1 MSQKFDLEEKLR
13 FYVITD
19 RRMSN
24 EVKSVRLAIG
34 GGATAI
40 QLRIKDASTR
50 EMVNVGTEIRKITRD
65 FNVLFIVDDRVDVAL
80 AVEADG
86 VHVGQDDMPLKM
98 VKRIA
103 PNLIVG
109 VSASSLR
116 EAIEAEK
123 GDADYIGAGAIF
135 PTATKSDAK
144 ILGLVGLKTII
155 STVKIPVIAIGGLN
169 HQNVV
174 KVLKSGV
181 DGIAAVSAIVG
192 ASDIRESASRMR
204 TLIDNYFRKTR

>member
-19 RRMSN
+19 RRMSD
-24 EVKSVRLAIG
+24 EVKSVRLAIE
-34 GGATAI
+34 GGATTI
-40 QLRIKDASTR
+40 QLRIKDAPTR
-50 EMVNVGTEIRKITRD
+50 EMVHAGMEVRKITRD
-65 FNVLFIVDDRVDVAL
+65 SNVLFIVDDRVDVAL

-86 VHVGQDDMPLKM
+86 VHVGQDDMSLKM

-109 VSASSLR
+109 VSASNLK
-116 EAIEAEK
+116 EALKAEEE
-123 GDADYIGAGAIF
+123 GADYIGAGAIF
-135 PTATKSDAK
+135 PTATKKDAK
-144 ILGLVGLKTII
+144 ILGLAGLRII
-155 STVKIPVIAIGGLN
+155 SDTVKIPVIAIGGVN

-181 DGIAAVSAIVG
+181 DGIATVSAIVG
-192 ASDIRESASRMR
+192 ASNIRESASRMR
-204 TLIDNYFRKTR
+204 TLIDDYFRKTR

>member
-155 STVKIPVIAIGGLN
+155 SAVKIPVIAIGGVN

>member
-109 VSASSLR
+109 VSASSPR

-155 STVKIPVIAIGGLN
+155 SAVKIPVIAIGGVN

>member
-1 MSQKFDLEEKLR
+1 MYQKFDLKEKLR

-19 RRMSN
+19 RRMSD

-34 GGATAI
+34 GGATTI

-50 EMVNVGTEIRKITRD
+50 EIISVGMKIRKITRD

-86 VHVGQDDMPLKM
+86 VHVGQDDMPLKT

-109 VSASSLR
+109 VSASNLK
-116 EAIEAEK
+116 EALKAEEE
-123 GDADYIGAGAIF
+123 GADYIGAGSIY
-135 PTATKSDAK
+135 PTVTKKDAK
-144 ILGLVGLKTII
+144 ILGLASLRTINDA
-155 STVKIPVIAIGGLN
+155 VKIPVVAIGGVN

-174 KVLKSGV
+174 KVLKSGI

-192 ASDIRESASRMR
+192 ASNIRESASRMR
-204 TLIDNYFRKTR
+204 TLIDNYFRETR